1 MVEQQLIELVANNGF
16 AIVIGLFLIRWITVE
31 LNKKLDTII
40 ELQKQIADTQRQLVE
55 LQQKVLIL
63 VEARNR

>member
-16 AIVIGLFLIRWITVE
+16 AIVIGIFLIRWITVE